1 MFVSTMDCYEVS
13 RDDANIDIE
22 LHILRFFPDS
32 VSLFVELETHYLEKM
47 VERCSDLDVF
57 FSGQL
62 LQGLLYR
69 YARFCTHGWNLVAQ
83 VTRQRLYWQFRR
95 HVMTDSG
102 VLSPDIVRWCEN
114 VCNVSYNEMKQ
125 IAEREEEK
133 LRVIERRTK
142 EEKDGDDVCLFFN
155 SYLFNH
161 HGTMRV
167 N

>member
-1 MFVSTMDCYEVS
+1 
-13 RDDANIDIE
+13 
-22 LHILRFFPDS
+22 
-32 VSLFVELETHYLEKM
+32 
-47 VERCSDLDVF
+47 
-57 FSGQL
+57 
-62 LQGLLYR
+62 
-69 YARFCTHGWNLVAQ
+69 
-83 VTRQRLYWQFRR
+83 
-95 HVMTDSG
+95 MTDSG